1 MTTMA
6 TSVGSHASQQ
16 KSQKSII
23 CGLLKE
29 VRKGSEVF
37 FCLLVCF
44 HRVHATWNEFTVAP
58 LRRPKMKWTTNPSHN
73 AT

>member
-6 TSVGSHASQQ
+6 TSVGSHASKQ

-23 CGLLKE
+23 CGILKE

-37 FCLLVCF
+37 FLFVGLFSSCTCNVE
-44 HRVHATWNEFTVAP
+44 RIYRRAAPTAKNEVGNQS
-58 LRRPKMKWTTNPSHN
+58 KS
-73 AT
+73 

>member
-1 MTTMA
+1 MT

-16 KSQKSII
+16 KSQKSIM

-37 FCLLVCF
+37 LVGLFVCF
-44 HRVHATWNEFTVAP
+44 HRVHATWIEFTVAP
-58 LRRPKMKWTTNPSHN
+58 FRRPKMKWATNPSHD